1 MANQKH
7 LNLKSRYFIEKAL
20 DDGLSFKAIA
30 AELDKDPTTISK
42 EIRNHK
48 VLKRPASSVNP
59 SMTVHTVKTVLLP
72 RSALF
77 VPDPKTITVVSAV
90 NVSLSA
96 LCMKRKCVRNSRSL
110 PMSATDVNNA
120 GSVPSKRLST
130 KLTILRRISADPV

>member
-48 VLKRPASSVNP
+48 VFEKTGIFSKSDRKSV
-59 SMTVHTVKTVLLP
+59 V
-72 RSALF
+72 
-77 VPDPKTITVVSAV
+77 
-90 NVSLSA
+90 
-96 LCMKRKCVRNSRSL
+96 
-110 PMSATDVNNA
+110 
-120 GSVPSKRLST
+120 
-130 KLTILRRISADPV
+130 